1 MVPPFVPV
9 GAVEAGAVLGATEA
23 VPALAEAAGALVAA
37 GVLEAVEPPQA
48 PRASVAT
55 TPMVTPRNH
64 LVSDLTIIS
73 SKVLPERPGTI
84 G

>member
-1 MVPPFVPV
+1 
-9 GAVEAGAVLGATEA
+9 
-23 VPALAEAAGALVAA
+23 
-37 GVLEAVEPPQA
+37 
-48 PRASVAT
+48 
-55 TPMVTPRNH
+55 MVTPRNH